1 MNLDQLSKGPRLL
14 VTAATAAVLA
24 VSLHLVVAKPFEEK
38 GIALSAHVGNASQGL
53 NSTSPVKL
61 RGVTVGRVERI
72 ELAGTSGAKL
82 TLRLDPG
89 VRVPDSA
96 TAAVEPESV
105 FGPKFVNLIPGEHE
119 GTGPYLADGQDIV
132 RTSESGDLGHL
143 LVDAEKAL
151 AAVDP
156 ADVAIIFD
164 TLSTALAG
172 QGDHVRG
179 LVDNAG
185 TLVDVAHDH
194 RQDAR
199 RFIED
204 LARLAR
210 LRGVGE
216 DVGTLVAAGD
226 DTLRTLNSGED
237 RVKNLAIGV
246 AEAGDTVESGFTG
259 YGGGLTQGVRSAERA
274 VSLIRGQ
281 LGIAGP
287 SLRTIIDLM
296 PIYRALGF
304 APIGE
309 KKRML
314 AVNIVLPS
322 DPCQMFLGVCPMG
335 DVSDTSRKKTK
346 KKRGG
351 S

>member
-1 MNLDQLSKGPRLL
+1 MNLDQLSKGPRVLITA
-14 VTAATAAVLA
+14 VTAAALA
-24 VSLHLVVAKPFEEK
+24 VSVHLVVTKPFENK
-38 GIALSAHVGNASQGL
+38 GIALSAHVGAAGQGL
-53 NSTSPVKL
+53 NTSSPVKL
-61 RGVTVGRVERI
+61 RGVTVGRIERI

-96 TAAVEPESV
+96 TASVEPESV
-105 FGPKFVNLIPGEHE
+105 FGPKFVNLLPGDHE
-119 GTGPYLADGQDIV
+119 GTGPYLADGRDIA
-132 RTSESGDLGHL
+132 RTSESGDLGDL

-172 QGDHVRG
+172 QGADVRG
-179 LVDNAG
+179 LVDNTE
-185 TLVDVAHDH
+185 TLVEVAHDH
-194 RQDAR
+194 RKDAR
-199 RFIED
+199 KFIED

-210 LRGVGE
+210 LRGMG
-216 DVGTLVAAGD
+216 DDLGTVITAGD
-226 DTLRTLNSGED
+226 ATLSTLNSGQD
-237 RVKNLAIGV
+237 RVKNLALGV
-246 AEAGDTVESGFTG
+246 SEATDTVESGFTK
-259 YGGGLTQGVRSAERA
+259 YDGGLTQGVRSAERA
-274 VSLIRGQ
+274 VSLISGQ

-287 SLRTIIDLM
+287 SVRTIIDLL

-314 AVNIVLPS
+314 AVNIVLPG

-335 DVSDTSRKKTK
+335 DVS
-346 KKRGG
+346 RGG